1 MIDWSVMTGEEVV
14 AALRSIPVV
23 MHPWQGWGGERLVFA
38 SGRFFSRHS
47 VVEGHLV
54 QGGTKH
60 ACVQPLTP
68 GPGWSW
74 SLGLHEHGA
83 TFDTAEEAIA
93 DVDRVMRERG
103 WKLMGDTL
111 RAQSAK
117 TGS

>member
-54 QGGTKH
+54 QGGTK
-60 ACVQPLTP
+60 
-68 GPGWSW
+68 
-74 SLGLHEHGA
+74 
-83 TFDTAEEAIA
+83 
-93 DVDRVMRERG
+93 R
-103 WKLMGDTL
+103 L
-111 RAQSAK
+111 RATSDAWAGMVVESR
-117 TGS
+117 TARTRGDVRHGRRGNRGRGPRDA